1 MLVHGFPDLA
11 YGWRG
16 VMPLLASAGYYVVA
30 PGVRG
35 FGRSGGT
42 EATYE
47 TVLEPYSTLN
57 KVRDVM

>member
-1 MLVHGFPDLA
+1 
-11 YGWRG
+11 
-16 VMPLLASAGYYVVA
+16 MPLLASAGYYVVA